1 MTPKISTRKVLQLI
15 NTFSN
20 VAGCKIN
27 SKTSVT
33 LLHTN
38 DEGAEKEI
46 RETSPFTIATD
57 IVKYLIVALAK
68 EVKDMFKKIFKC
80 GKKEIENVLE
90 SGKISNALR

>member
-1 MTPKISTRKVLQLI
+1 MIVYISYPKISTREDLQLI

-20 VAGCKIN
+20 VSGCKIN

-46 RETSPFTIATD
+46 RETSPFTIATN
-57 IVKYLIVALAK
+57 IVKYLTVTTSQRC
-68 EVKDMFKKIFKC
+68 ERHVRKDF
-80 GKKEIENVLE
+80 
-90 SGKISNALR
+90 